1 MFIAKNI
8 DQYNDNYIHFCE
20 PIKNNIMYE
29 GTFNRILY
37 STPYFS
43 LNGIYL
49 HIKLNC
55 CLNESSSNKNKC
67 SYDIKTN
74 IAVINEIKKIEI
86 KLLEKF
92 SNYAKMP
99 QYKLHDQLM
108 SGAIKLHAKNNVNT
122 INNHF
127 ILKISG
133 IWETNNFYGL
143 TYKFMKIETLPVGNI
158 Q

>member
-1 MFIAKNI
+1 MIVL
-8 DQYNDNYIHFCE
+8 
-20 PIKNNIMYE
+20 
-29 GTFNRILY
+29 T
-37 STPYFS
+37 
-43 LNGIYL
+43 
-49 HIKLNC
+49 IKLTNVKYTE
-55 CLNESSSNKNKC
+55 NEQFLFIEICDKEQLFFLKNKLNPYC
-67 SYDIKTN
+67 LPPTDFMNGNKPIRRK
-74 IAVINEIKKIEI
+74 INEIKKIEI

-99 QYKLHDQLM
+99 QYKLLDQLM